1 MTAVEPSVT
10 AAERR
15 LAELDAS
22 FEDFCR
28 NNIVAVER
36 FLRSL
41 CGDRELVQEA
51 VQETFITARDKWE
64 EISGYEKPLAWV
76 YKTARYKLMNE
87 QARQRREATAP
98 LDEVPA
104 DRLVAPPADSRE
116 AQEWLLGC
124 LRRLPERQAAVFALA
139 LEGWT
144 DPEIARILG
153 LADNTVRSYKAAVR
167 RRLKRFA
174 EEAGF
179 DPSADDER
187 AHAGS
192 AQGR

>member
-10 AAERR
+10 AAEQR

-28 NNIVAVER
+28 ENIVAVER
-36 FLRSL
+36 FLRSQ

-51 VQETFITARDKWE
+51 VQETLITARDKWE

-87 QARQRREATAP
+87 QARQRREATAT
-98 LDEVPA
+98 LDEVPT

-116 AQEWLLGC
+116 AQEWLLRC

-139 LEGWT
+139 FEGWT

-153 LADNTVRSYKAAVR
+153 MADNTVRTYKSVVR
-167 RRLKRFA
+167 RRLKEFA
-174 EEAGF
+174 EEAGLTA
-179 DPSADDER
+179 PAR
-187 AHAGS
+187 
-192 AQGR
+192 GR

>member
-1 MTAVEPSVT
+1 MTIVEPSMT
-10 AAERR
+10 AAEQR

-28 NNIVAVER
+28 DNIVAVER
-36 FLRSL
+36 FLRSQ

-51 VQETFITARDKWE
+51 VQETLITARDKWDV
-64 EISGYEKPLAWV
+64 ISGYQKPLAWV

-87 QARQRREATAP
+87 QARQRRESTLP
-98 LDEVPA
+98 LEEVSS

-116 AQEWLLGC
+116 AQEWLLRC

-139 LEGWT
+139 FEGWT

-153 LADNTVRSYKAAVR
+153 MADNTVRSYKTAAR
-167 RRLKRFA
+167 RRLKELA

-179 DPSADDER
+179 TVPAR
-187 AHAGS
+187 
-192 AQGR
+192 GR

>member
-1 MTAVEPSVT
+1 VTVVEPSVT
-10 AAERR
+10 VAERR

-22 FEDFCR
+22 FEEFCR
-28 NNIVAVER
+28 ENIMAVER
-36 FLRSL
+36 FLRGQ

-51 VQETFITARDKWE
+51 VQETLITARDKWE

-87 QARQRREATAP
+87 QARHRREATAT
-98 LDEVPA
+98 LDEVPS
-104 DRLVAPPADSRE
+104 DRLVAPPADSRD
-116 AQEWLLGC
+116 AHEWLLGC

-139 LEGWT
+139 FEGWT

-153 LADNTVRSYKAAVR
+153 MADNTVRSYKAAAR
-167 RRLKRFA
+167 RRLKELA

-179 DPSADDER
+179 VTPAR
-187 AHAGS
+187 
-192 AQGR
+192 GR

>member
-1 MTAVEPSVT
+1 VTVVEPSTT
-10 AAERR
+10 AAELR
-15 LAELDAS
+15 LAELEAS

-28 NNIVAVER
+28 GNIVAVER
-36 FLRSL
+36 FLRSQ

-87 QARQRREATAP
+87 RARQRREAAAS
-98 LDEVPA
+98 LDEVPT

-116 AQEWLLGC
+116 AQDWLLGC
-124 LRRLPERQAAVFALA
+124 LRRLPERQAAVFALSF
-139 LEGWT
+139 EGWT

-153 LADNTVRSYKAAVR
+153 MADNTVRSYKSAAR
-167 RRLKRFA
+167 RRLKEFA
-174 EEAGF
+174 EAAGF
-179 DPSADDER
+179 TAPAR
-187 AHAGS
+187 
-192 AQGR
+192 GR

>member
-1 MTAVEPSVT
+1 MTVVEPRVTVVEPSVI
-10 AAERR
+10 AAEQR

-28 NNIVAVER
+28 DNIVAVER
-36 FLRSL
+36 FLRSQ

-51 VQETFITARDKWE
+51 VQETLITARDKWE

-87 QARQRREATAP
+87 QARQRRDLTVA
-98 LDEVPA
+98 LDEVPS

-116 AQEWLLGC
+116 AQEWLLGS

-139 LEGWT
+139 FEGWS

-153 LADNTVRSYKAAVR
+153 MADNTVKSYKSAAR
-167 RRLKRFA
+167 RRLKALA

-179 DPSADDER
+179 TAP
-187 AHAGS
+187 